1 MSDRT
6 PDDQAPL
13 FPRRGLA
20 GPTSAQATPERAA
33 KKAATPPPGDKPTK
47 KAAPRKRARPAKKP
61 TSAAATRANSTAQQG
76 DGAGPGSGT
85 STSDQAR
92 GASGASEA
100 ARAGSTGTS
109 GASHGGAPTVTMA
122 RVSEREATRPTPTG
136 GPPAP
141 QAPLGATP
149 TETAPQA
156 PAARSRQPRK
166 ARLRMVRVDPWS
178 VMKMSFALSIALAV
192 VLVIAVAIVWSV
204 LDAAGV
210 WESINT
216 SIASLDANAGASD
229 FDVQQYVGLP
239 RVMGLTML
247 VAAADV
253 VLLTAL
259 ATLGAFMYNLAAAL
273 LGGLEVT
280 LAEDR

>member
-1 MSDRT
+1 MSDRR

-20 GPTSAQATPERAA
+20 GPAAAAGRGTPAPDAQQASPSTSQQEQATTDPGTERKPAGDTRGRTEQRSDTGSDAA
-33 KKAATPPPGDKPTK
+33 VDTSGGAAT
-47 KAAPRKRARPAKKP
+47 
-61 TSAAATRANSTAQQG
+61 Q
-76 DGAGPGSGT
+76 
-85 STSDQAR
+85 
-92 GASGASEA
+92 
-100 ARAGSTGTS
+100 
-109 GASHGGAPTVTMA
+109 TMP
-122 RVSEREATRPTPTG
+122 RVSEPETSTRPPTG
-136 GPPAP
+136 GPPASQDP
-141 QAPLGATP
+141 SGRPAGPAV
-149 TETAPQA
+149 AA
-156 PAARSRQPRK
+156 AAARPRQQTRK
-166 ARLRMVRVDPWS
+166 ARLRMVRIDPWS
-178 VMKMSFALSIALAV
+178 VMKMAFALSIALAV
-192 VLVIAVAIVWSV
+192 VMVIAVAIVWSV

-216 SIASLDANAGASD
+216 SIASLDANASQSG
-229 FDVQQYVGLP
+229 FDVQEYVGLG